1 MLLSCSKHSEYT
13 ADYATFDSIPYNVE
27 TNVRATTSVIKTYP
41 GSYMFK
47 SEYPQYDATV
57 NFGLVTVS
65 DSAKIAKVIKN
76 QFDRMAD
83 NLGIHEGE
91 IKTFRPDSTYIGWV
105 MITPQCPTPVL
116 MMVTDSMNMVL
127 HATMKFNSPK
137 SDTIGTVLPATEA
150 IATDMEHIINNLKL
164 R

>member
-1 MLLSCSKHSEYT
+1 MQFLTRIIGVTVTAVATAMLLSCSKHSEYT

-65 DSAKIAKVIKN
+65 DSAKIAKVIKISLT
-76 QFDRMAD
+76 A
-83 NLGIHEGE
+83 
-91 IKTFRPDSTYIGWV
+91 W
-105 MITPQCPTPVL
+105 PTIL
-116 MMVTDSMNMVL
+116 EYMRE
-127 HATMKFNSPK
+127 K
-137 SDTIGTVLPATEA
+137 
-150 IATDMEHIINNLKL
+150 
-164 R
+164 